1 MILERLIAMQKS
13 TIVSHRTGLSSR
25 DAIDVVDAHGDEAV
39 DEGGEAEQRWDHQ
52 HHRVETQPRKVQPD
66 PALVSY
72 LT

>member
-1 MILERLIAMQKS
+1 MN
-13 TIVSHRTGLSSR
+13 SR
-25 DAIDVVDAHGDEAV
+25 DVIDVGVHGDEAV
-39 DEGGEAEQRWDHQ
+39 DEGEEAEQRRDHQ